1 MKKILI
7 FLSAA
12 IFLFSCETDF
22 EVNADWQELMVV
34 HGILDQSQREQFI
47 RINKAFLGE
56 QDALFMASISDS
68 SNYNPSDLVVRL
80 IKIRKMTSSSI
91 NYELLDSIDFV
102 DTIINKDDGQF
113 YTDNNIIYK
122 TSDTNFLSEDREYM
136 LKIIN
141 TKTNNFVTSK
151 TRIIENINVT
161 TSFPSFFR
169 LGFYNGGELTSTSIN
184 WSHSNN
190 AQIYQLQ
197 MLVKYRNDS
206 AGIAVNVKEFEWVL
220 PLQSFDGNQEVSQLI
235 SGEQFFSKLEIEINK
250 NINNGENPDY
260 DRKVIG
266 VDIQIAAATEDLYT
280 YMQTNKPQSG
290 ISQQRPTFTNID
302 NGIGIFTSRYNHY
315 IDNLQLSEA
324 THQGLSI
331 ELSDLNFIP

>member
-7 FLSAA
+7 FLTVA
-12 IFLFSCETDF
+12 IFLFSCETSF
-22 EVNADWQELMVV
+22 EVNADWKELMLV
-34 HGILDQSQREQFI
+34 HGVLDQSQSEQFI

-56 QDALFMASISDS
+56 QDALVMASISDS

-80 IKIRKMTSSSI
+80 IKMRKTTSSSI

-102 DTIINKDDGQF
+102 DTIIPKDNGQF

-122 TSDTNFLSEDREYM
+122 TSDTNFLSENREYM

-151 TRIIENINVT
+151 TRIIDNINVT

-197 MLVKYRNDS
+197 MLVRYRNDS
-206 AGIAVNVKEFEWVL
+206 AGIAVNVQEFEWVL

-235 SGEQFFSKLEIEINK
+235 SGQQFFSKLEIEINN

-260 DRKVIG
+260 ERKVIG
-266 VDIQIAAATEDLYT
+266 VDIQIAAATQDLYT
-280 YMQTNKPQSG
+280 YMQINKPQSG

-302 NGIGIFTSRYNHY
+302 NGIGIFTSRCNHY

-331 ELSDLNFIP
+331 LLSDLNFVP